1 MKLLAL
7 LLLVGAAAAVP
18 GGKIV
23 GGHECIPHSRPWM
36 ASLNSGYHFCGAVLI
51 NEQWVLTVANCGHK
65 SYSVQIMLGDHNLR
79 VSEGTEQ
86 LIRIENIILHPR
98 QATPPDF
105 GMSFETPEQS
115 MNGFQLYLIKP
126 KYHGLSPPLCSYDE
140 QTMDYDIM
148 LIKLFQPV
156 NINDYVKP
164 LPLPAKCPNA
174 GTPCSVSG
182 WGVDIM
188 GEEVNQSILLQC
200 LNVPILENEKCQ
212 KIYPTIITPRMMCA
226 GYLDGGRDVC
236 IGDSGSGLECLGELQ
251 GLVSMGRECGTPG
264 SPGVYVKVCEFLP
277 WISETIKAN
286 M

>member
-86 LIRIENIILHPR
+86 LIRIENIILHP
-98 QATPPDF
+98 
-105 GMSFETPEQS
+105 
-115 MNGFQLYLIKP
+115 
-126 KYHGLSPPLCSYDE
+126 SYDE